1 MAEKRGSGGRS
12 QPSRGKPPRGK
23 QGQPT
28 ARGKPA
34 AKRDGDGRRKDTRGG
49 RAGSTGRRR
58 EPERREAPR
67 GQRGFGPYH
76 KADGDERDERR
87 RRPDEEVPRRPTGG
101 RPALRVVGTRGK
113 PTESKPT
120 RRRAGPTTTKPSR
133 KRRRGPADV
142 EEEIRRVAARNADRA
157 YRALMSAADAYSHD
171 REREALR
178 ILRPWRD
185 QLSNSPSVRELV
197 GLCHYRLGNYAAAA
211 KELEAYAELAG
222 SVEQN
227 PVLMDCYRAQR
238 KWRKVQDAWRELAD
252 VSPSAEVV
260 AEGRIVYAGALAD
273 QGRMDEALALL
284 RKRADPDRKPV
295 RDPKEHHLRLWYALA
310 DLEERA
316 GNLARARDLFDR
328 VRRADPQYVDVAER
342 RAALG

>member
-1 MAEKRGSGGRS
+1 MGSGG
-12 QPSRGKPPRGK
+12 
-23 QGQPT
+23 
-28 ARGKPA
+28 
-34 AKRDGDGRRKDTRGG
+34 
-49 RAGSTGRRR
+49 TGRRR
-58 EPERREAPR
+58 EPDRREAPR
-67 GQRGFGPYH
+67 GERGFGPYH
-76 KADGDERDERR
+76 KPEGPGRDERR
-87 RRPDEEVPRRPTGG
+87 RRPDEEVPRRPTSG
-101 RPALRVVGTRGK
+101 RPALRVVGTRGE
-113 PTESKPT
+113 PTESKPP
-120 RRRAGPTTTKPSR
+120 RRRGTTTPKPR
-133 KRRRGPADV
+133 RRRRRGPADV
-142 EEEIRRVAARNADRA
+142 EEEIRRLGGRNADRF
-157 YRALMSAADAYSHD
+157 YRRLMDAADAYAHD

-178 ILRPWRD
+178 FLRPLRD
-185 QLSNSPSVRELV
+185 QLADSPSVRELV

-211 KELEAYAELAG
+211 KELEAYSQLAD

-238 KWRKVQDAWRELAD
+238 KWRKVEEAWHELAD
-252 VSPSAEVV
+252 VSPSAEAM

-273 QGRMDEALALL
+273 QGRIDEALALL
-284 RKRADPDRKPV
+284 RKRADPGRKPV